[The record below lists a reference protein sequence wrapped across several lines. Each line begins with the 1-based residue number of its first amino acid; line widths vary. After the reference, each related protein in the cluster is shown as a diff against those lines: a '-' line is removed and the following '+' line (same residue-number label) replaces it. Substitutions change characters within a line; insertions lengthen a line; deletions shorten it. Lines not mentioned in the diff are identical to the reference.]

1 MAVPLEGHVTAAEA
15 AFTLGVP
22 ASTLG
27 YVARY
32 GCGRCWVQ
40 FGRGPI
46 RDYPRLALMAG
57 SRKRASH
64 NPSSDEAQNE
74 PCCVAGGVVSFNPT
88 DARPTV
94 KSTARWRRGEA
105 MDATAVTQVSSSVL
119 PDEIKR
125 KTGEG
130 AGIVE
135 VMDPGGTRTH
145 VVIRDDVY
153 RRLLGPTLRE
163 MVPPIGD
170 DIEFDP
176 PRMGDDIF
184 RPVDFS

>member
-1 MAVPLEGHVTAAEA
+1 
-15 AFTLGVP
+15 
-22 ASTLG
+22 
-27 YVARY
+27 
-32 GCGRCWVQ
+32 VQ
-40 FGRGPI
+40 FGRGPF
-46 RDYPRLALMAG
+46 YPRRALMAWLREAG
-57 SRKRASH
+57 IGRIR
-64 NPSSDEAQNE
+64 SSDEAQNE
-74 PCCVAGGVVSFNPT
+74 PCCVSGGVVSFNPT
-88 DARPTV
+88 DARPD
-94 KSTARWRRGEA
+94 SEINCAGRRGEA
-105 MDATAVTQVSSSVL
+105 MNATAVTQVSSSAL

-176 PRMGDDIF
+176 PRMGDNIF